1 MRKIFLSL
9 VFLMFLGMICTNELY
24 AQKPITAMTE
34 TEINALSESAIKDGV
49 IKDWGGILSLIMRGV
64 KFNDRIVNAFAE
76 NFKEGALSWIDKGKY
91 ATVDYVTADD
101 LVQFYKMWYIGR
113 NSCQTSV
120 MEIYNRTYPTSIDKA
135 MYSIMR
141 ATDVFYQK
149 QQIGL
154 LTETPSEY
162 VDAETIIN
170 SMEP

>member
-1 MRKIFLSL
+1 
-9 VFLMFLGMICTNELY
+9 
-24 AQKPITAMTE
+24 
-34 TEINALSESAIKDGV
+34 
-49 IKDWGGILSLIMRGV
+49 
-64 KFNDRIVNAFAE
+64 
-76 NFKEGALSWIDKGKY
+76 
-91 ATVDYVTADD
+91 
-101 LVQFYKMWYIGR
+101 
-113 NSCQTSV
+113 

-135 MYSIMR
+135 MYSIMS

>member
-1 MRKIFLSL
+1 MKRICI
-9 VFLMFLGMICTNELY
+9 VFLMFLGMAFMNELY

-34 TEINALSESAIKDGV
+34 TEINALSESEIKDGV

-64 KFNDRIVNAFAE
+64 KFNDRIVNSFAE
-76 NFKEGALSWIDKGKY
+76 NFKEGALSWSGKEKY
-91 ATVDYVTADD
+91 ATVDYVIAED
-101 LVQFYKMWYIGR
+101 LGQFYKMWYIGR
-113 NSCQTSV
+113 NSCQTAV

-135 MYSIMR
+135 MYSIMS

-149 QQIGL
+149 QQIGW

>member
-1 MRKIFLSL
+1 
-9 VFLMFLGMICTNELY
+9 
-24 AQKPITAMTE
+24 
-34 TEINALSESAIKDGV
+34 
-49 IKDWGGILSLIMRGV
+49 
-64 KFNDRIVNAFAE
+64 
-76 NFKEGALSWIDKGKY
+76 
-91 ATVDYVTADD
+91 
-101 LVQFYKMWYIGR
+101 MWYIGR

-135 MYSIMR
+135 MYSIMS